1 MKKSKEAC
9 NINFIAISICT
20 LMVLV
25 SAFGLENFFR
35 IIRGAFRDNYFPR
48 DILEIERE
56 AIIIFLLCLIC
67 LLFVWL
73 GTKKRW
79 LVIVSLL
86 WSLLCL
92 LPLFELNYYS
102 FLIGI
107 WDIWHDPQA
116 RALNWRSLKL
126 SFNYQWYFAVTFILM
141 ICLCIAQSI
150 NLWGRKKQDGHNT
163 DVN

>member
-1 MKKSKEAC
+1 MLVTWLIKYRISFIVIVCILTFLMSDSCASNNRKEMILRDKPTEIR
-9 NINFIAISICT
+9 NINHIAISICT

-79 LVIVSLL
+79 LVI
-86 WSLLCL
+86 
-92 LPLFELNYYS
+92 
-102 FLIGI
+102 
-107 WDIWHDPQA
+107 
-116 RALNWRSLKL
+116 
-126 SFNYQWYFAVTFILM
+126 
-141 ICLCIAQSI
+141 
-150 NLWGRKKQDGHNT
+150 
-163 DVN
+163 

>member
-1 MKKSKEAC
+1 MKKSREVRS
-9 NINFIAISICT
+9 INNIAIPICT

-35 IIRGAFRDNYFPR
+35 IIRGAIRDNYFPGN
-48 DILEIERE
+48 ILEIERE
-56 AIIIFLLCLIC
+56 GIIIFLLSLIC

-102 FLIGI
+102 FFIGI
-107 WDIWHDPQA
+107 WDILHDPQS

-141 ICLCIAQSI
+141 IFLCIIQSI
-150 NLWGRKKQDGHNT
+150 NLWKKKKQNAH
-163 DVN
+163 DVDIN